1 MAYIMSRLQLET
13 PLMTETII
21 IVGAS
26 HAGAQ
31 AIDSLRREG
40 FKGRIVLIGDEPYL
54 PYQRPPLSKKYLL
67 GELPIERLAIRAA
80 PFYDQHQVEM
90 RLNSRV
96 TRIDTAQKLI
106 RLGDGSEHRY
116 DKLILCVGSRVRKL
130 SCPGSNL
137 KGVHYVRTV
146 DDINHMQPELAP
158 GKRMVV
164 IGAGYI
170 GLETAAAAR
179 KLGLEVTVLE
189 MADRCLNRVTAPV
202 ISEFYTQR
210 HAQDGVPIRTNTR
223 VEALIGAEHVEAVQ
237 CVTQDGSSEKIPADI
252 VVVGVGIVPEVELAQ
267 AAGLKCDNGIVVDD
281 HCRTSDASIYAAGDC
296 TNHPSV
302 RYSGRVRL
310 ESVDNAIEQARVAAA
325 NICGKSAEHAHTP
338 WFWSDQYDVKLQ
350 TAGLMQGHDRQ
361 VVRGDPKS
369 GHFSVWYLKDGEL
382 LAVDAINRPGDFITA
397 KRWIGERKH
406 PDPDKLC
413 DVAQDLK
420 SL

>member
-1 MAYIMSRLQLET
+1 
-13 PLMTETII
+13 MTETVI

-40 FKGRIVLIGDEPYL
+40 FKGRIVLVGDESYL

-80 PFYDQHQVEM
+80 TFYEQHQVDK
-90 RLNSRV
+90 RLNTRA
-96 TRIDTAQKLI
+96 TRIDPAQKLL
-106 RLGDGSEHRY
+106 RLGDGSELSY

-130 SCPGSNL
+130 TCPGSTL

-146 DDINHMQPELAP
+146 DDIKQMQPEFGP

-179 KLGLEVTVLE
+179 KLGLEVVVLE

-202 ISEFYTQR
+202 VSDFYTRR
-210 HAQDGVPIRTNTR
+210 HAQAGVQLLVNTR
-223 VEALIGAEHVEAVQ
+223 VEALLGAQQVEAVQ
-237 CVTQDGSSEKIPADI
+237 CAGGETIPADI

-267 AAGLKCDNGIVVDD
+267 AAGIKCDNGIVVDQ
-281 HCRTSDASIYAAGDC
+281 HCCTSDPNIYAAGDC
-296 TNHPSV
+296 TNHPSI
-302 RYSGRVRL
+302 RYGGRVRL
-310 ESVDNAIEQARVAAA
+310 ESVDNAVEQARVAASC
-325 NICGKSAEHAHTP
+325 ICGKSIEHAHTP
-338 WFWSDQYDVKLQ
+338 WFWSDQYEVKLQ
-350 TAGLMQGHDRQ
+350 TAGLMQGHDVQ
-361 VVRGDPKS
+361 VVRGDPQS
-369 GHFSVWYLKDGEL
+369 GQFSVWYFKEGEL
-382 LAVDAINRPGDFITA
+382 LAVDAINRPGDFMTA

-406 PDPDKLC
+406 PDPVKVA

-420 SL
+420 TL